1 MHIYIY
7 MSRVEYL
14 YYVEFIFL
22 YLKRIAFCFELN
34 LRVKEA
40 SLQENMSTSGVEGAE
55 LTWKSAEKWWEE
67 IAKFM
72 KNIQVQNGAT
82 KWR

>member
-1 MHIYIY
+1 MLHASIYIY

-34 LRVKEA
+34 LRVKDV
-40 SLQENMSTSGVEGAE
+40 SLQENTSTSGVEGAE
-55 LTWKSAEKWWEE
+55 LT
-67 IAKFM
+67 
-72 KNIQVQNGAT
+72 
-82 KWR
+82 

>member
-1 MHIYIY
+1 MLHAYIY

-40 SLQENMSTSGVEGAE
+40 SLQENTSTSGVEGAE
-55 LTWKSAEKWWEE
+55 LT
-67 IAKFM
+67 
-72 KNIQVQNGAT
+72 
-82 KWR
+82 